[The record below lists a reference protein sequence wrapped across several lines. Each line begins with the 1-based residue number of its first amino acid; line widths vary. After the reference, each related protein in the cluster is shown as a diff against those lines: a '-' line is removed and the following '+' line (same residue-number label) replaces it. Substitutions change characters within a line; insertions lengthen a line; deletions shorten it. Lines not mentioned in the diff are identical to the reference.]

1 VLVDDLITRGVSE
14 PYRMFTSRAEYRLS
28 LREDNADLR
37 LTEQGALGLVDD
49 VRWDAFCRKRDA
61 IAAEQERLKR
71 HLGQSEDTAGRGL
84 RRACWARPS
93 STNTTCSTCCAG
105 RM

>member
-1 VLVDDLITRGVSE
+1 MARQVLVGVRRDGGPIGFWVYIMANKRNGTTYVGSTDDLITRGVSE

-37 LTEQGALGLVDD
+37 LTAIGRELGCVDD

-61 IAAEQERLKR
+61 IEVEQ
-71 HLGQSEDTAGRGL
+71 QQ
-84 RRACWARPS
+84 RRATR
-93 STNTTCSTCCAG
+93 
-105 RM
+105 